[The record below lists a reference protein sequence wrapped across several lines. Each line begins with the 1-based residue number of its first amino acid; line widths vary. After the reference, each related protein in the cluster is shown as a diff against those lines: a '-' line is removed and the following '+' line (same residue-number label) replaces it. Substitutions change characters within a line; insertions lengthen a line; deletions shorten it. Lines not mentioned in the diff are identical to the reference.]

1 MMTGDAEFEV
11 TASERPGVPVLHCR
25 GEIDVASAPE
35 LHALL
40 SDLVGQEP
48 QTLVVDMS
56 AVSFIDSS
64 GLGVLVSAEKDMR
77 TTGHGLRL
85 VAPRPQIERLLEM
98 TGLNE
103 VFTVVTSMSDAVT
116 A

>member
-1 MMTGDAEFEV
+1 
-11 TASERPGVPVLHCR
+11 VLHCR

-40 SDLVGQEP
+40 ADLVGQGPE
-48 QTLVVDMS
+48 TLVIDMS

-77 TTGHGLRL
+77 MTGHGLRL
-85 VAPRPQIERLLEM
+85 VAPQPQIERLLEM

-103 VFTVVTSMSDAVT
+103 VFTVVSSMSDAVT